1 MLPHVLLFILHEH
14 VKYWLSSTSC
24 AFFVT
29 VMGRRKLRFYQR
41 KRYER
46 KKFQKLPISIH
57 LSDAVMAYRI
67 SLPLRFYSGY
77 TTEQLTDIAILN
89 TRLSTSAALPTN
101 WLSIHSVE
109 ENKLSV
115 CKLSSSTFQRAP
127 TVFLLVTISADMSWS
142 LKVHGRPC
150 QVDVASTLFQFTPSK
165 LCTVQHILRLV
176 QLLNDSKVC
185 VGNPD
190 EKYVP
195 LIVHHKGLLKD
206 SSGKQL

>member
-1 MLPHVLLFILHEH
+1 MFILHEH
-14 VKYWLSSTSC
+14 VKYWLSCTIC

-29 VMGRRKLRFYQR
+29 VMELRFYQR
-41 KRYER
+41 KNYER
-46 KKFQKLPISIH
+46 KNFQKLPISIH
-57 LSDAVMAYRI
+57 LSDAVMAYRV

-77 TTEQLTDIAILN
+77 TTEELMDILILN

-101 WLSIHSVE
+101 WLSVHSVE

-115 CKLSSSTFQRAP
+115 CKISSSTFQRAP

-176 QLLNDSKVC
+176 QLLNDM
-185 VGNPD
+185 
-190 EKYVP
+190 
-195 LIVHHKGLLKD
+195 
-206 SSGKQL
+206 Q